1 MKNNSTKYN
10 KNMLLYI
17 KKKRKEVEKMER
29 KTVLIT
35 GSSKGLGA
43 AIAEVF
49 AKNNHNII
57 LNYNNSEQAALKLTE
72 KLKQYNVEVLPIK
85 ADITKEE
92 DIKNMVEKSIEK
104 FKKIDVL
111 INNAGIAIDTT
122 FDDKTKE
129 NFIKILDTNL
139 VGPFLVSKYVGEY
152 MLKEKKGNIVNI
164 SSTNGIDTY
173 YEYSQDYDASKAGLI
188 SLTHNLALH
197 FAPYIRVN
205 CVAPGWINTEMNK
218 NLDEEYKKSEENK
231 ILLNRFAE
239 PVEIANVVYFITTDE
254 AKYINNE
261 TIRVD
266 GGTIHE

>member
-1 MKNNSTKYN
+1 M
-10 KNMLLYI
+10 
-17 KKKRKEVEKMER
+17 
-29 KTVLIT
+29 LIT
-35 GSSKGLGA
+35 GASRGLGA
-43 AIAEVF
+43 AIAKVF

-57 LNYNNSEQAALKLTE
+57 LNYNNSEQQALTLAE
-72 KLKQYNVEVLPIK
+72 ELKIYNVEVLPIK
-85 ADITKEE
+85 ADITNENE
-92 DIKNMVEKSIEK
+92 IKSMISISINK
-104 FKKIDVL
+104 FKKIDIL

-122 FDDKTKE
+122 FEDKTKE
-129 NFIKILDTNL
+129 NFIKALETNL
-139 VGPFLVSKYVGEY
+139 VGPFLLSKYIGEH
-152 MLKEKKGNIVNI
+152 MQKEKQGCIVNI

-173 YEYSQDYDASKAGLI
+173 YEYSLDYDASKAGLI

-218 NLDEEYKKSEENK
+218 NLDEKYKKDEESK
-231 ILLNRFAE
+231 ILLNRFAQPE
-239 PVEIANVVYFITTDE
+239 EIASVVYFLTTDE

>member
-1 MKNNSTKYN
+1 M
-10 KNMLLYI
+10 
-17 KKKRKEVEKMER
+17 EK

-35 GSSKGLGA
+35 GASKGLGA
-43 AIAEVF
+43 AIAKVF

-57 LNYNNSEQAALKLTE
+57 LNYNNSEEEALKLTE
-72 KLKQYNVEVLPIK
+72 ELKQYNIEVLPIK
-85 ADITKEE
+85 ADMTKEE
-92 DIKNMVEKSIEK
+92 EIKEMVGISINK

-122 FDDKTKE
+122 FEDKTKE
-129 NFIKILDTNL
+129 NFIKIIDTNL
-139 VGPFLVSKYVGEY
+139 IGPFLVSKYVGES
-152 MLKEKKGNIVNI
+152 MLKEKQGSIINI

-173 YEYSQDYDASKAGLI
+173 YEYSLDYDASKAGMI

-205 CVAPGWINTEMNK
+205 CVASGWIKTEMNK
-218 NLDEEYKKSEENK
+218 NLDEEYKKSEESK
-231 ILLNRFAE
+231 ILLKRFAE
-239 PVEIANVVYFITTDE
+239 PEEIAKVVYFLSTDD

-266 GGTIHE
+266 GGTIHA

>member
-1 MKNNSTKYN
+1 M
-10 KNMLLYI
+10 
-17 KKKRKEVEKMER
+17 EK

-35 GSSKGLGA
+35 GASKGLGA
-43 AIAEVF
+43 AIAKVF

-57 LNYNNSEQAALKLTE
+57 LNYNNSEEEALKLTE
-72 KLKQYNVEVLPIK
+72 ELKQYNIEVLPIK
-85 ADITKEE
+85 ADMTKEE
-92 DIKNMVEKSIEK
+92 EIKEMVGISINK

-122 FDDKTKE
+122 FEDKTKE
-129 NFIKILDTNL
+129 NFIKIIDTNL
-139 VGPFLVSKYVGEY
+139 IGPFLVSKYVGES
-152 MLKEKKGNIVNI
+152 MLKEKQGSIINI

-173 YEYSQDYDASKAGLI
+173 YEYSLDYDASKAGMI

-205 CVAPGWINTEMNK
+205 CVAPGWIKTEMNK
-218 NLDEEYKKSEENK
+218 NLDEEYKKSEESK
-231 ILLNRFAE
+231 ILLKRFAD
-239 PVEIANVVYFITTDE
+239 PVEIAKVVYFLSTDD

-266 GGTIHE
+266 GGTIHA

>member
-1 MKNNSTKYN
+1 
-10 KNMLLYI
+10 
-17 KKKRKEVEKMER
+17 MER

-35 GSSKGLGA
+35 GASRGLGK
-43 AIAEVF
+43 AIAKVF
-49 AKNNHNII
+49 AKNNHNVI
-57 LNYNNSEQAALKLTE
+57 LNYNNSEEEAISLAKELE
-72 KLKQYNVEVLPIK
+72 QYNVEVLPIK
-85 ADITKEE
+85 ADITNEQE
-92 DIKNMVEKSIEK
+92 IKKMVEQSTNR

-122 FDDKTKE
+122 FEDKTKE
-129 NFIKILDTNL
+129 NFMKILDTNL
-139 VGPFLVSKYVGEY
+139 VGPFLLTKYVGEY
-152 MLKEKKGNIVNI
+152 MLEEKQGNIVNI

-173 YEYSQDYDASKAGLI
+173 YPEGLDYDASKAGLI

-197 FAPYIRVN
+197 YAPYIRVN

-218 NLDEEYKKSEENK
+218 NLDEEYKKEEESK

-239 PVEIANVVYFITTDE
+239 PEEIANVVYFLTTDE

-266 GGTIHE
+266 GGTIHA

>member
-1 MKNNSTKYN
+1 M
-10 KNMLLYI
+10 
-17 KKKRKEVEKMER
+17 EK

-35 GSSKGLGA
+35 GASKGLGA
-43 AIAEVF
+43 AIAKVF

-57 LNYNNSEQAALKLTE
+57 LNYNNSEEEALKLTE
-72 KLKQYNVEVLPIK
+72 ELKQYNIEVLPIK
-85 ADITKEE
+85 ADMTKEE
-92 DIKNMVEKSIEK
+92 EIKEMVGISINK

-122 FDDKTKE
+122 FEDKTKE
-129 NFIKILDTNL
+129 NFIKIIDTNL
-139 VGPFLVSKYVGEY
+139 IAPFLVSKYVGES
-152 MLKEKKGNIVNI
+152 MLKEKQGSIINI

-173 YEYSQDYDASKAGLI
+173 YEYSLDYDASKAGMI

-205 CVAPGWINTEMNK
+205 CVAPGWIKTEMNK
-218 NLDEEYKKSEENK
+218 NLDEEYKKSEESK
-231 ILLNRFAE
+231 ILLKRFAE
-239 PVEIANVVYFITTDE
+239 PEEIAKVVYFLSTDD

-266 GGTIHE
+266 GGTIHA